1 MHISGKILLV
11 FIVATLAGCLSIA
24 ERYTENVIKI
34 NGVSVAA
41 ARSLIDS
48 TDLVS
53 VKEINASW
61 VSLMPYGFVREGGVE
76 IQYGSNW
83 QWVGETPDG
92 IIEDI
97 KLVKHQGLKI
107 MLKPHVWIS
116 HGNYTGDFM
125 LEGEENWRKFETS
138 YQKYILEFASIA
150 ENYHVEIFCIGT
162 EWRKFIKERP
172 QFWESL
178 IKEVRKIYSGELTYA
193 SNWDEYKETPFW
205 RQLDYI
211 GVNAYFPLT
220 NKDNPS
226 LEEVII
232 GWSPVTTQLKN
243 YSLTQ
248 ERAILFTEY
257 GYRSIKGTTIRPWES
272 YTDSKESMIEQ
283 EIALEALFKNNWDKS
298 WLAGGFLWKWFCNHD
313 DQGGS
318 ENTGYTPQNKPAEL
332 VVKKY
337 YDIEK

>member
-1 MHISGKILLV
+1 MRISGIILLV

-24 ERYTENVIKI
+24 ERFTEKVIKI
-34 NGVSVAA
+34 NGVSFTA

-61 VSLMPYGFVREGGVE
+61 VSLMPYGFVREAGTEV
-76 IQYGSNW
+76 QYSSNW
-83 QWVGETPDG
+83 QWAGETPDG

-97 KLVKHQGLKI
+97 KLVKQQGLKV
-107 MLKPHVWIS
+107 MLKPHIWIS

-125 LEGEENWRKFETS
+125 LEGEVDWQKFEKS
-138 YQKYILEFASIA
+138 YKKYILEFASIA
-150 ENYHVEIFCIGT
+150 EDQKVEMFCIGT

-178 IKEVRKIYSGELTYA
+178 IKEVGDIYSGELTYA
-193 SNWDEYKETPFW
+193 ANWDEFKETPFW

-226 LEEVII
+226 LEEVAI
-232 GWSPVTTQLKN
+232 GWSPVTNQLKN

-248 ERAILFTEY
+248 ERPILFTEY
-257 GYRSIKGTTIRPWES
+257 GYRSIEGTTIRPWES
-272 YTDSKESMIEQ
+272 YTDSKVSMLEQ
-283 EIALEALFKNNWDKS
+283 ELALEALFKNNWDGS
-298 WLAGGFLWKWFCNHD
+298 WLAGGFLWKWFSNHD
-313 DQGGS
+313 DQGGT
-318 ENTGYTPQNKPAEL
+318 ENTGYTPQNKPAEM
-332 VVKKY
+332 VIKEY